1 MVTASYNLF
10 ITIYG
15 FAMKV
20 ASLWN
25 PKAKQWVN
33 GRKGFFGEL
42 QKIRRNLSNDNRSV
56 IWMHCASL
64 GEFEQGRPVLEKIK
78 RRHPQAKVIITFFSP
93 SGYEIRKNYKGADA
107 VLYLPLDTPGNARK
121 FIQYI
126 NPTLVL
132 WVRYEFW
139 LHYLKELK
147 RKEIP
152 LLLLSGTIKKS
163 NPFYRL
169 YRRKLFSCFTH
180 LFVQT
185 QLSAQYLKTEGFE
198 QNVTVAGDTRFD
210 RVIEIAEAFEPIAAV
225 EAFCRGHRVLVAG
238 STWMEDEE
246 ELIHYVRV
254 NPDTRF
260 IIAPHEV
267 DRENIQDLQ
276 KEFPHSVL
284 FSALQA
290 KPSDTNATDESTRNT
305 TVINTLIID
314 NIGILSRLYQYAN
327 ITYVGGGFG
336 DSGLHNILEAAVYGK
351 PVFFGPVYQ
360 RHFEAVEME
369 EAGGAISIENA
380 LELENELNK
389 LWNDDTLLKERGDSA
404 KQYVYANAGATGRIL
419 DYIYKN
425 LLLTN

>member
-1 MVTASYNLF
+1 MVTTFYNLF
-10 ITIYG
+10 IALYG
-15 FAMKV
+15 FAMKL
-20 ASLWN
+20 ASQWN

-33 GRKGFFGEL
+33 GRKGLFEKL
-42 QKIRRNLSNDNRSV
+42 QQTLENLPHDNRPV

-78 RRHPQAKVIITFFSP
+78 LLHPQSKVIVTFFSP

-107 VLYLPLDTPGNARK
+107 VWYLPFDTPSNARK
-121 FIQYI
+121 FVQYI

-139 LHYLKELK
+139 LHYLEELK

-152 LLLLSGTIKKS
+152 LLLLSGTVLKS
-163 NPFYRL
+163 SPFYRV

-210 RVIEIAEAFEPIAAV
+210 RVIEIAQAFEPIAKV
-225 EAFCRGHRVLVAG
+225 EAFCGGHRVLVAG
-238 STWMEDEE
+238 STWTEDEE
-246 ELIHYVRV
+246 ELIHYVKV
-254 NPDTRF
+254 NPDIRF

-267 DRENIQDLQ
+267 DEENIKDLQ

-290 KPSDTNATDESTRNT
+290 NSFNDDIIDES

-314 NIGILSRLYQYAN
+314 NIGMLSRLYQYAD

-389 LWNDDTLLKERGDSA
+389 LWNDETLLKERGDAA
-404 KQYVYANAGATGRIL
+404 KQYVYANAGATGHIL
-419 DYIYKN
+419 DYIYRN

>member
-1 MVTASYNLF
+1 
-10 ITIYG
+10 
-15 FAMKV
+15 MKL

-25 PKAKQWVN
+25 PKAKQWVS
-33 GRKGFFGEL
+33 GRKGLFEKL
-42 QKIRRNLSNDNRSV
+42 QQMPENLPHDNRPV

-78 RRHPQAKVIITFFSP
+78 ARYPQSRVIITFFSP
-93 SGYEIRKNYKGADA
+93 SGYEIRKNYKGANA
-107 VLYLPLDTPGNARK
+107 VLYLPLDTPSNARK
-121 FIQYI
+121 FVQYI

-139 LHYLKELK
+139 LHYLEELK

-152 LLLLSGTIKKS
+152 LLLLSGTVQKS
-163 NPFYRL
+163 NPFYRV

-185 QLSAQYLKTEGFE
+185 LLSAEYLKTEGFE

-210 RVIEIAEAFEPIAAV
+210 RVVEIAEAFEHIPAV
-225 EAFCRGHRVLVAG
+225 AAFCAGHKVLVAG
-238 STWMEDEE
+238 STWTEDEE
-246 ELIHYVRV
+246 ELIHYVKV
-254 NPDTRF
+254 NPDIRF

-267 DRENIQDLQ
+267 DAENIKDLQ
-276 KEFPHSVL
+276 KEFPHSIL
-284 FSALQA
+284 FSALQ
-290 KPSDTNATDESTRNT
+290 TRFFNDGIIHEPTGDT

-314 NIGILSRLYQYAN
+314 NIGMLSRLYQYAG

-351 PVFFGPVYQ
+351 PVFFGPVYH

-380 LELENELNK
+380 LELETELNK
-389 LWNDDTLLKERGDSA
+389 LWNDEALLKERGDAA
-404 KQYVYANAGATGRIL
+404 KRYVYANAGATGHIL
-419 DYIYKN
+419 DHIYKN